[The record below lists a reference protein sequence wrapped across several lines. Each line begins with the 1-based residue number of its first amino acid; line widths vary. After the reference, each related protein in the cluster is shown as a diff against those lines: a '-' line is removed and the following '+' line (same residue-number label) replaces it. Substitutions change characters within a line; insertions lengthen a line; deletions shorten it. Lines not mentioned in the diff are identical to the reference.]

1 MEAIREINKLSQIY
15 LRNTRRVCSV
25 ASD

>member
-15 LRNTRRVCSV
+15 LRKWPILCRVGR
-25 ASD
+25 